1 MISILL
7 IGLDNS
13 GKSTLISH
21 AKPLPSDG
29 IIEIVP
35 TMGFSIEEIQM
46 PSGGKGIIYDCSGSA
61 RYRNMW
67 DHFVGEIQGVIYVID
82 SADRSRLSIA
92 KKNIEEFFKH
102 PLLKKKPIVFLA
114 NKQDMPEAL
123 SKEDVKRVLSIDKKS
138 ISNPFS
144 VKPAISATGM
154 GLNNSLSFIESN
166 LLTNKLE
173 YHLKPL

>member
-7 IGLDNS
+7 IGLDNA

-21 AKPLPSDG
+21 AKSLPANG
-29 IIEIVP
+29 MFEITP
-35 TMGFSIEEIQM
+35 TMGFAIEEIAM
-46 PSGGKGIIYDCSGSA
+46 PSGNKGIIYDCSGAA

-67 DHFVGEIQGVIYVID
+67 DHFIGEIQGVIYVID
-82 SADRSRLSIA
+82 SADRARLSIV

-114 NKQDMPEAL
+114 NKQDSPDAL
-123 SKEDVKRVLSIDKKS
+123 RKEDIKRILRIEKKS
-138 ISNPFS
+138 LSNPFS
-144 VKPAISATGM
+144 VKEAISATGM
-154 GLNNSLSFIESN
+154 GLNNSLSFIENN
-166 LLTNKLE
+166 LQTKFE